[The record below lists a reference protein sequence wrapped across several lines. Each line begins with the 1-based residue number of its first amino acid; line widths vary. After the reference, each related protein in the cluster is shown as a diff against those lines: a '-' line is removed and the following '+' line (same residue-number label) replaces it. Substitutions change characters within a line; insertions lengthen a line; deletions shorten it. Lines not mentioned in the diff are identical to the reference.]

1 CQAYKVGSY
10 LAGASGQG
18 RGISYAA
25 FTGIMILVAVIAGIA
40 GALALVL
47 HQLRKAPIGY
57 EDEHG
62 FHAVRQIHGSA
73 ILRNRKAQ
81 DVPAGSLKGARAHS

>member
-1 CQAYKVGSY
+1 M
-10 LAGASGQG
+10 LL
-18 RGISYAA
+18 GISYAP
-25 FTGIMILVAVIAGIA
+25 FTCMMILVAIIAGIA

-62 FHAVRQIHGSA
+62 FHAIRQLHGSA
-73 ILRNRKAQ
+73 ILRHRKPQ
-81 DVPAGSLKGARAHS
+81 DVAAGSLKGARAHS